1 MKRFDA
7 HLHINEF
14 NASPKE
20 LIANLESC
28 GIYGSNVFSIPP
40 KGCKIMSCSGD
51 YEERI
56 TDLLK
61 FTKEYPQRFFPFL
74 WVHPDEP
81 DILNKIDDAVS
92 RGVMGFKMICSNY
105 FVYEDKVLKLLDK
118 IAQSGKPVLFHTGIL
133 FDGEVSSNY
142 NKPIN
147 WECCLE
153 IPNLRFALAHCSWP
167 WYDECIALYGK
178 FLSSYT
184 KRPDI
189 TAEMFLDI
197 TPGTP
202 IPYRKDLL
210 TKLHTIGYDIKH
222 NILFGTDGRA
232 KNYNCDFAKEW
243 IARDDEIYKELG
255 LDTDTLE
262 CIYGDNLMRFLGLP
276 HKTFKRKITMVDG
289 TVKEVEL

>member
-1 MKRFDA
+1 MKLFDA

-14 NASPKE
+14 NASSKD
-20 LIANLESC
+20 LISDLEDC
-28 GIYGSNVFSIPP
+28 GIYGSNVFSLPP
-40 KGCKIMSCSGD
+40 EGCKIMKCSAN

-56 TDLLK
+56 TDLLN
-61 FTKEYPQRFFPFL
+61 FTKDFPDRLFPIL
-74 WVHPDEP
+74 WVHPHEEN
-81 DILNKIDDAVS
+81 ILSKIDDAVS
-92 RGVMGFKMICSNY
+92 RGVMGFKMICSDY
-105 FVYEDKVLKLLDK
+105 YVYEDKSLKLLEK
-118 IAQSGKPVLFHTGIL
+118 IAEANKPVIFHTGIL
-133 FDGEVSSNY
+133 FDGQVSSNF
-142 NKPIN
+142 NRPVN

-153 IPNLRFALAHCSWP
+153 IPNLKFALAHCSWP

-202 IPYRKDLL
+202 VPYRKDLL
-210 TKLHTIGYDIKH
+210 NKLHNVGWEVKH

-232 KNYNCDFAKEW
+232 KGYNREFAKEW
-243 IARDDEIYKELG
+243 IARDNEIYDELN
-255 LDTDTLE
+255 LSDDTRSA
-262 CIYGDNLMRFLGLP
+262 IYGDNLMRFLGLP
-276 HKTFKRKITMVDG
+276 HKSFTRKIVMVDG